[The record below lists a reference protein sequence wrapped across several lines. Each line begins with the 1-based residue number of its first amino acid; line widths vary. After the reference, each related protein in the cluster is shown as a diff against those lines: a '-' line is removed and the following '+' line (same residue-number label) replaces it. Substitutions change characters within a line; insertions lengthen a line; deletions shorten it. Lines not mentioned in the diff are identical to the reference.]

1 MKMVFALL
9 FAWSLPAFAQEVKV
23 DANKNQEN
31 TTIEIRKGST
41 SASVN
46 KKKYEISEGNETV
59 TGDGDVLQKNAKDN
73 WKKACSDWKNETRES
88 NKENKIISINC
99 GTMTCLKEGVES
111 VCKSTASYKVRV
123 LIEE

>member
-1 MKMVFALL
+1 MKSVLALIL
-9 FAWSLPAFAQEVKV
+9 AFSLQTFAQEVKV
-23 DANKNQEN
+23 DASKDQEN
-31 TTIEIRKGST
+31 TTIEIRKGSN
-41 SASVN
+41 SSSVN

-73 WKKACSDWKNETRES
+73 WKKACNEWKKETREN
-88 NKENKIISINC
+88 NKDNKIISINC

-123 LIEE
+123 LLEE